1 MSEDAQQPELVRLYS
16 FAVAVAGV
24 KRFHAARAA
33 AIAGGFPAKT
43 AAFLAAVLD
52 GPHAENSIFLKDPC
66 EQLKALATAAEG
78 LYLVAICNKQGDYT
92 LATSSSS
99 AGSIQDGSSTETV
112 DPAAAVASAVAAGA
126 TLEALDRSMEGLAIL
141 QDSCAGAVLGKALE
155 KLWKLLQDRE
165 GFVYTV
171 PAALAKHKAA
181 AEASAAEAATAES
194 NGDSSSKAETG
205 GNPAQEDG
213 ESAESA
219 QEETEEQKKLRAA
232 AEEAIAMSD
241 MTFDENW
248 HMYLKAV
255 YDTQLVPIYAAV
267 GMQLV
272 AALLQLLVHKEV
284 RSSCRFAHAC
294 RPPRWLWC
302 CCFCARMHSVTLLLL
317 RPHAM
322 RSVMLLLLA
331 RMLCTLWCGCFR
343 HVHSPQEWHCLP
355 EFEPTA
361 KDCC

>member
-1 MSEDAQQPELVRLYS
+1 MLQLSEDTKQPELVKLYS

-43 AAFLAAVLD
+43 TAFLAAVLD
-52 GPHAENSIFLKDPC
+52 GPHAEDSIFLRDPC

-92 LATSSSS
+92 LASRISR
-99 AGSIQDGSSTETV
+99 AGSMQDGSSTEV
-112 DPAAAVASAVAAGA
+112 DPAAAMAAAVAAGA
-126 TLEALDRSMEGLAIL
+126 TLGALDRSMEGLAVL
-141 QDSCAGAVLGKALE
+141 HNSGAGPLLCRALE

-181 AEASAAEAATAES
+181 AAAAAEASTTEAAES
-194 NGDSSSKAETG
+194 NGDSKAEKSRQA
-205 GNPAQEDG
+205 AQEEG
-213 ESAESA
+213 ESA
-219 QEETEEQKKLRAA
+219 QEETEEQKKMRAA
-232 AEEAIAMSD
+232 AEEAIAMSEV
-241 MTFDENW
+241 TFEENW

-272 AALLQLLVHKEV
+272 AALVQLLVHKEV
-284 RSSCRFAHAC
+284 RSFCR
-294 RPPRWLWC
+294 
-302 CCFCARMHSVTLLLL
+302 CFCARMPFALSYCTGSPSGVYIHSSFL
-317 RPHAM
+317 
-322 RSVMLLLLA
+322 SMLLLA
-331 RMLCTLWCGCFR
+331 CSM
-343 HVHSPQEWHCLP
+343 PQVT
-355 EFEPTA
+355 FV
-361 KDCC
+361 D